1 MGDAADISASNIR
14 RGAGNRRRGMSATA
28 RTAVSENRTASRLPA
43 RPSTRRS
50 ASWSPKMTP
59 TAVELALEIRREIEA
74 QYEEADRLRSRA
86 TERAQI
92 EADLAQRRY
101 MLVNLVADT
110 LEGEWND
117 KLRALV
123 KVQEKHS
130 GLARRTNSSST
141 RRQGRNPDGTESNSA
156 AGQSPAQSDRA
167 RRHAP
172 RQLHLSRD
180 RRHPERARNP
190 ARRISASGDGP
201 TLGSPRC
208 ASLISPTKRAPLPL

>member
-1 MGDAADISASNIR
+1 
-14 RGAGNRRRGMSATA
+14 MSATA

-86 TERAQI
+86 TEGAQI

-101 MLVNLVADT
+101 MLVNPGNRLVADT

-123 KVQEKHS
+123 KVQEE
-130 GLARRTNSSST
+130 T
-141 RRQGRNPDGTESNSA
+141 Q
-156 AGQSPAQSDRA
+156 RA
-167 RRHAP
+167 RQED
-172 RQLHLSRD
+172 QLVLD
-180 RRHPERARNP
+180 EAARP
-190 ARRISASGDGP
+190 KP
-201 TLGSPRC
+201 
-208 ASLISPTKRAPLPL
+208 